1 MQFRTLSKRTLW
13 ILLILALIGWC
24 SASGAASSQYICKRI
39 WASDSIWIPSID
51 KVTDGWSGLLAKSL
65 IFDRAH
71 GDVQFDRVMRG
82 EKLSGEDIIYRFY
95 RSDNSLSISIERNS
109 GVFEHI
115 EAHYQCR
122 KRY

>member
-24 SASGAASSQYICKRI
+24 SASGAASNQYICKRI

-51 KVTDGWSGLLAKSL
+51 RVTGGWSGLLAKSL

-71 GDVQFDRVMRG
+71 GDIQVGNVILG
-82 EKLSGEDIIYRFY
+82 EKPTGEDNIYRFSG
-95 RSDNSLSISIERNS
+95 SDNRLSISIERNS

-122 KRY
+122 RRY